1 MKMSCE
7 DAALQVF
14 QRVFQA
20 FRCQNSRFA
29 EHPLELG
36 RHARTDVLRPSHR
49 HAASV
54 GREVL
59 TNNLCALKKGCPAAF
74 TRPTLC
80 SRHLLASWQVRLLE
94 SPKVAVVNCVEHQL
108 SRFPRSDVGRGNCP
122 GCLLLGLSN
131 WESFPDQ
138 NLGEGFEARSLA

>member
-1 MKMSCE
+1 MKVSCE
-7 DAALQVF
+7 DTALQVF

-20 FRCQNSRFA
+20 FRCQNSHFT
-29 EHPLELG
+29 EHALELG
-36 RHARTDVLRPSHR
+36 RHTRTDVLRPSHR

-54 GREVL
+54 VL
-59 TNNLCALKKGCPAAF
+59 TNDLCALEKGCPAAF

-94 SPKVAVVNCVEHQL
+94 RPKVAVGNCVEHQL
-108 SRFPRSDVGRGNCP
+108 SRFPRCDVGRGNCP
-122 GCLLLGLSN
+122 GCFLMGLAK
-131 WESFPDQ
+131 WESFSDK